1 MHILKYF
8 HEEPAGLEIL
18 TRETSPNAR
27 RPDGPALSLEEF
39 MRARPYF
46 RGYLSATDL
55 ETGRTGAST
64 LPETITG
71 VLDAVLPTPRIHFTV
86 NARLWTSFR
95 DATRPEDLVDALTDR
110 NPRSLI
116 VCGLP
121 TFSETRPF
129 IEIILKEDRRTALR
143 PITEV
148 LDLGGTVLLPEPAH
162 DGHDWAVFSSVP
174 LADALSK
181 AVRGRLHKE
190 LKAYVIPMSKARS
203 EHAFWFE
210 RYDLEKFSEFL
221 ISGPG

>member
-18 TRETSPNAR
+18 TRETSPHAR
-27 RPDGPALSLEEF
+27 RPDGPALSLEDF
-39 MRARPYF
+39 LRARPYF

-86 NARLWTSFR
+86 DAQLWTSFR
-95 DATRPEDLVDALTDR
+95 DATRPEDLMDALSDR

-148 LDLGGTVLLPEPAH
+148 LDQGGTVLLPEPAH
-162 DGHDWAVFSSVP
+162 DGHDWAVFSAVP
-174 LADALSK
+174 VADALAG
-181 AVRGRLHKE
+181 AVGDRLHDE
-190 LKAYVIPMSKARS
+190 LTAYVIPMSRARS

-210 RYDLEKFSEFL
+210 RYDLDKYAEYR
-221 ISGPG
+221 ISGSG